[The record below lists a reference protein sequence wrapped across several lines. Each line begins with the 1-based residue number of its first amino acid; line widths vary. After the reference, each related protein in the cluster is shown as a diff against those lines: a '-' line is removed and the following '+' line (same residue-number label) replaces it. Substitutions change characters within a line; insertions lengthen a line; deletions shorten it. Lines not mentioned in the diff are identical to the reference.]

1 MVQPL
6 PDWLYRRYARLY
18 DYRGEEAWLLADAM
32 RLWGDGEGRA
42 NAVVSELRERGHAV
56 VLAREGRVR
65 RYRLVCPEDF
75 LFAFLHIQ
83 NLERV
88 RPEAYRPLIVK
99 TVQALREGFGSRLVS
114 VGLFGSVARGSPSK
128 TSDLDLYVVGDWK
141 SASRSER
148 LDEVFPYLKMLN
160 DERLRLLNNG
170 IATDASVYPVSRE
183 EAVRFHSLHL
193 DLSSEGIVLYDPTG
207 FLSTAWS
214 RLKVW
219 LEKKGAER
227 VQTGET
233 WYWRLD
239 PGLKVGSRV

>member
-1 MVQPL
+1 MRPL

-18 DYRGEEAWLLADAM
+18 DYQGEEPWLLADAM
-32 RLWGDGEGRA
+32 GLWGDGEGRA

-56 VLAREGRVR
+56 VLSREGRVR
-65 RYRLVCPEDF
+65 RYRLVSSEDF
-75 LFAFLHIQ
+75 LFAFVQLQ
-83 NLERV
+83 NLGRV

-99 TVQALREGFGSRLVS
+99 AVKALREGLGSRLIS

-128 TSDLDLYVVGDWK
+128 TSDVDLYVVGDWK
-141 SASRSER
+141 SLSRSER
-148 LDEVFPYLKMLN
+148 LDEIFPLLKML
-160 DERLRLLNNG
+160 DGERLRLLDDG
-170 IATDASVYPVSRE
+170 ITTDASVYPVSRE
-183 EAVRFHSLHL
+183 EAVRFYSLHL
-193 DLSSEGIVLYDPTG
+193 DLSREGIILYDPTG

-239 PGLKVGSRV
+239 PGLEVGSKV

>member
-1 MVQPL
+1 M
-6 PDWLYRRYARLY
+6 
-18 DYRGEEAWLLADAM
+18 G
-32 RLWGDGEGRA
+32 LWGDGEGRA

-56 VLAREGRVR
+56 VLSREGRLR

-75 LFAFLHIQ
+75 LFAFVHMPSLG
-83 NLERV
+83 RV
-88 RPEAYRPLIVK
+88 QAEAYRPLIVK
-99 TVQALREGFGSRLVS
+99 AVKGLREGLGSKLVS
-114 VGLFGSVARGSPSK
+114 AGLFGSVARGSPSK
-128 TSDLDLYVVGDWK
+128 TSDVDLYVVGDWK
-141 SASRSER
+141 SPSRSQR
-148 LDEVFPYLKMLN
+148 LDEVFPYLKML
-160 DERLRLLNNG
+160 DEERLRLLDNG

-193 DLSSEGIVLYDPTG
+193 DLSREGIVLYDPTG

-233 WYWRLD
+233 WFWRLD
-239 PGLKVGSRV
+239 PGLEVGSRI